1 MGACAAAASTKA
13 VRSCR
18 VGSGVGGRPAGSRV
32 HRASGLRGPRSRAG
46 GEVLV
51 ASFTVSVDNADGGEG
66 SEPDAA
72 MFLAATAWGR
82 VRRRRRRRRGRVA
95 WVRGSRAGGLR
106 GAAFTELRGVGVVGA
121 VLVGGEVVVAGCTV
135 SVDKADGE
143 GSVPDAA
150 VRLAA
155 TAWGRAWPVWLLGL
169 SGATARHFVAHAPT
183 SHAVWGITKPYI
195 SRCLGNYETLHL
207 MLCGESTVSRRW

>member
-1 MGACAAAASTKA
+1 MAGCTVSVDKPMARARGQCRKLPRFWLQPRGDVCGFGVASAMAA
-13 VRSCR
+13 RPCR
-18 VGSGVGGRPAGSRV
+18 VGPGVGGRPAWSRV

-143 GSVPDAA
+143 GSVPCHRVCAGCCRAFGCYRPRRD
-150 VRLAA
+150 VR
-155 TAWGRAWPVWLLGL
+155 GL
-169 SGATARHFVAHAPT
+169 SGSLGFRANTKYFV
-183 SHAVWGITKPYI
+183 G
-195 SRCLGNYETLHL
+195 R
-207 MLCGESTVSRRW
+207 